1 MRFFAVSGQ
10 RVGCQRSRAALA
22 LIALIV
28 RRREVILC
36 KPGADSGYGE
46 YARVRESEGAGG
58 GGLDGVSDWERN
70 TICL

>member
-1 MRFFAVSGQ
+1 
-10 RVGCQRSRAALA
+10 
-22 LIALIV
+22 V